1 MPVARSGVKLRECTT
16 PKSPSNLLPPAS
28 APKSP
33 LKWQPQPTARPAPT
47 RPRPGRPAWR
57 RQVPRQASQWQQVLL
72 QAFPSLPAPRRAF
85 PWLPALRRASL
96 WLPVLRQAFPWL
108 PAPPR
113 ASRRLPVPQ
122 RRLRRHRRLGG
133 RRAGAARSQRQQ
145 PRGQNCQPHHR
156 SHRTRPTANSP
167 CGPHLFLPI
176 GLTAR
181 GACALCSARR
191 DAGATEN
198 IAQGNG

>member
-33 LKWQPQPTARPAPT
+33 LKWQPQPTAVSQHQLACAGSPCMAPAGSSAGISVAAGSST
-47 RPRPGRPAWR
+47 GISVA
-57 RQVPRQASQWQQVLL
+57 AL
-72 QAFPSLPAPRRAF
+72 PRRAF

-108 PAPPR
+108 LTPPR

-122 RRLRRHRRLGG
+122 RLRRHRRLGG

-156 SHRTRPTANSP
+156 SHRTHCPNSP